1 MGIRP
6 LCAIIGISVLAAC
19 GGSQEAAETEDSGV
33 LDDAA
38 MMDEPT
44 EVVMTLR
51 DVLESDDNFSTL
63 VTALEASD
71 LLVTLEEEGPLTI
84 FAPSNAA
91 FAALP
96 SAFSVDVL
104 TAESNKAVLRDLLAY
119 HVLSSK
125 VPSDDIEGK
134 SFTATAVN
142 GDPLDIDGTGSV
154 MSVSGAAV
162 VMPDLEAEN
171 GVIHVID
178 TVLLPP
184 AS

>member
-6 LCAIIGISVLAAC
+6 LCAMICVSVLAAC
-19 GGSQEAAETEDSGV
+19 GGSQEATDTEDNGV
-33 LDDAA
+33 VEDIAATDDVV
-38 MMDEPT
+38 

-71 LLVTLEEEGPLTI
+71 LLVTLQEEGPLTI

-91 FAALP
+91 FDALP
-96 SAFSVDVL
+96 AAFSVEVL
-104 TAESNKAVLRDLLAY
+104 TAESNKAVLRDLLAF

-125 VPSDDIEGK
+125 VPSYDIEGK

-142 GDPLDIDGTGSV
+142 GDPLDIDGTGPV
-154 MSVSGAAV
+154 ISVSGAAV

-184 AS
+184 AN